1 MLDVSNEDLS
11 KFEKKFSIYREYVL
25 RFFIIYAD
33 GSGTELLRYQD
44 IAEYLINVEQSFVIV
59 VLKDELVN
67 FLGVIGIIILKLY
80 IGGLLER
87 WLKKYDQEFI
97 IFYGIRCRDLIILFF
112 KEFKIFGFKFGVNL
126 G

>member
-25 RFFIIYAD
+25 RFFIIYVD

-44 IAEYLINVEQSFVIV
+44 IAEYLINAEQSFVIV

-97 IFYGIRCRDLIILFF
+97 ILYGIRCRDLIILFF

>member
-25 RFFIIYAD
+25 RFFIIYVD

-97 IFYGIRCRDLIILFF
+97 ISYGIRCRDLIILFF

>member
-25 RFFIIYAD
+25 RFFIIYVD
-33 GSGTELLRYQD
+33 GSGIELLRYQD
-44 IAEYLINVEQSFVIV
+44 IAEYLINAEQSFVIV

-97 IFYGIRCRDLIILFF
+97 ISYGIRCRDLIILFF